1 MLRGCDNGVEQQ
13 RLRQPQLRDRC
24 KSSANTLC
32 ASVLQHI
39 QSLRMS
45 AGLQRQ
51 STLSKQASAM
61 FNMTLD
67 QYQQSMGSGKPFG
80 SLNMVRS

>member
-1 MLRGCDNGVEQQ
+1 MLRGCGHGIELQSPWP
-13 RLRQPQLRDRC
+13 PQLRDRC
-24 KSSANTLC
+24 KSSASTLC

-39 QSLRMS
+39 EPLRMS

>member
-1 MLRGCDNGVEQQ
+1 MLGFWGLKHQAPGNPRSGATGV
-13 RLRQPQLRDRC
+13 
-24 KSSANTLC
+24 SSSGALHSFPVTSF
-32 ASVLQHI
+32 AI
-39 QSLRMS
+39 M
-45 AGLQRQ
+45 GTLQRQ

-61 FNMTLD
+61 FQMTLD